1 MSKLSNLRILLLTPQ
16 LPYPPQQGTSLR
28 NFHILRGLAQDHEVH
43 LLSFVEQLN
52 VSQTVVTDQKT
63 AAVLDKLC
71 ASLTTVPAP
80 QRSRGQ
86 RLWRLVSNP
95 DPDMA
100 HRLASATFSDALEK
114 LLSQVAFDVVQIE
127 GIELAFVLPEIR
139 RAQPGAVIVFDD
151 HNAEAELQRRTFAT
165 DIRTP
170 TRWVG
175 AAYSFIQWRRLRR
188 YERWV
193 VEDSDGVSVVSEADR
208 RHLRELTPNV
218 EPVVIPNCID
228 VEAYADLSENKSE
241 QYRHDILFVGKM
253 DYRPNVDAVL
263 WFGKE
268 IWPLVRQA
276 RPDAT
281 WAVVGK
287 QPHARLQPLKEAPGV
302 TVTGEVADVKPY
314 LANAQV
320 YVMPF
325 RIGSGTRL
333 KLIEALA
340 SGVPTVSTHV
350 GAEGY
355 ALEHGKHI
363 LLHDDPLPFAEAVY
377 CLLQDEEKRG
387 RLQSAGRDFAKAY
400 DWRRIVPRFNDLYN
414 QLLSR

>member
-1 MSKLSNLRILLLTPQ
+1 MSKLSDLRILLLTPQ

-43 LLSFVEQLN
+43 LLSFDERKN
-52 VSQTVVTDQKT
+52 GDQT
-63 AAVLDKLC
+63 AAGDPEPTALLGMLC
-71 ASLTTVPAP
+71 ASLTTIPAP
-80 QRSRGQ
+80 QRSREQ

-100 HRLASATFSDALEK
+100 HRLASASFREALDR
-114 LLSQVAFDVVQIE
+114 LLSQIAFDVVQIE
-127 GIELAFVLPEIR
+127 GIELAYVLPQIR

-170 TRWVG
+170 RRWVG

-193 VEDSDGVSVVSEADR
+193 ARACDGVSVVSEADR
-208 RHLRELTPNV
+208 LHLKKLAPTI

-228 VEAYADLSENKSE
+228 VEAYADLSDKKSE
-241 QYRHDILFVGKM
+241 EHRHDILFIGKM

-276 RPDAT
+276 QPDAT

-314 LANAQV
+314 LANANV

-340 SGVPTVSTHV
+340 SGIPTVSTHM

-355 ALEHGKHI
+355 PLEHGKHI
-363 LLHDDPLPFAEAVY
+363 LLHDDAMPFAVAVN
-377 CLLQDEEKRG
+377 CLLQDGEKRR
-387 RLQSAGRDFAKAY
+387 RLHSAGREFAKAY
-400 DWRRIVPRFNDLYN
+400 DWRRVVPRFNELYS

>member
-1 MSKLSNLRILLLTPQ
+1 MSKLTDLRILLLTPQ

-28 NFHILRGLAQDHEVH
+28 NFHILRGLAQQHEVH
-43 LLSFVEQLN
+43 LLSFREESHKRKAPAN
-52 VSQTVVTDQKT
+52 GDDPAS
-63 AAVLDKLC
+63 VLGQLC
-71 ASLTTVPAP
+71 ASLTTIPAP
-80 QRSRGQ
+80 QRTRGQ
-86 RLWRLVSNP
+86 RLWRLLTNS

-100 HRLASATFSDALEK
+100 HRLASEDFANALHDI
-114 LLSQVAFDVVQIE
+114 LSRTAFDVVQIE
-127 GIELAFVLPEIR
+127 GIELAAVVPQIR

-165 DIRTP
+165 DARAP
-170 TRWVG
+170 SRWIG
-175 AAYSFIQWRRLRR
+175 ATYSFIQWRRLRR

-193 VEDSDGVSVVSEADR
+193 ITTCDGVSVVSEADR
-208 RHLRELTPNV
+208 RHLQALDPSV

-228 VEAYADLSENKSE
+228 VASYANLRSKNEAAF
-241 QYRHDILFVGKM
+241 RHDILFVGKM

-268 IWPLVRQA
+268 IWPLLRQE
-276 RPDAT
+276 RPDVT

-287 QPHARLQPLKEAPGV
+287 QPHRRLHSLKESAGV
-302 TVTGEVADVKPY
+302 TVTGEVPDVKPY
-314 LANAQV
+314 LAHAQV

-340 SGVPTVSTHV
+340 SGVATVSTRV

-355 ALEHGKHI
+355 PLEHGKQI
-363 LLHDDPLPFAEAVY
+363 LLRDEPGPFAEAVL
-377 CLLQDEEKRG
+377 CLLRDREKRQ
-387 RLQSAGRDFAKAY
+387 RLQEAGRQFAKAY
-400 DWRRIVPRFNDLYN
+400 DWRRVVPRFNNLYAR
-414 QLLSR
+414 LLSS